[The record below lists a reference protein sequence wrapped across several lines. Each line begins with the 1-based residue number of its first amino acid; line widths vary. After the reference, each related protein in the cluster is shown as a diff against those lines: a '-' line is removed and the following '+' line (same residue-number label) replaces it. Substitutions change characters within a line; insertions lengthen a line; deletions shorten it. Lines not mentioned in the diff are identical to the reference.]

1 MKLRWQI
8 DEKDVV
14 RVKVLVAG
22 QTGGALIRAR
32 QERNLAEPDRCT

>member
-1 MKLRWQI
+1 LRLQATLDCALLPRSHQMKLRWQI

-22 QTGGALIRAR
+22 QRAV
-32 QERNLAEPDRCT
+32 L